1 MVLFVGAVLTISSSW
16 LGLVILPSIKL
27 EPEQPYAESAT
38 ESYPK
43 PLEGKA
49 LAGQVV
55 YQREGCLYCHSQQV
69 RSDRFGNWWENGQML
84 TGADIKRGWGV
95 RRTVA
100 RDYLADKPVLLGT
113 MRTGPDLSTI
123 GRRNK
128 SYQWQ
133 HTHLLNPRSQNAWSI
148 MPSFPWLY
156 SREKIDGSRSETALD
171 LGREWTVRPGYRWR
185 PTDAEWQTLLASK
198 KDAILAAYA
207 AASPGKSVDAIKSA
221 FEAQTA
227 DASGR
232 AQMLNYWL
240 TTREEEY
247 QVVPTSPGE
256 DLFEYL
262 ISLDKNAVDLPEAKE

>member
-1 MVLFVGAVLTISSSW
+1 MDRGMVIFVGALLTFTSSW
-16 LGLVILPSIKL
+16 LGLVLLPFVKL
-27 EPEQPYAESAT
+27 EPEQPYADSANPNDT
-38 ESYPK
+38 YPR
-43 PLEGKA
+43 PLEGRA
-49 LAGQVV
+49 FAGQVV

-69 RSDRFGNWWENGQML
+69 RSERFGNWWEHGVMF

-100 RDYLADKPVLLGT
+100 RDYLFDKPVLLGT
-113 MRTGPDLSTI
+113 MRTGPDLATI
-123 GRRNK
+123 GKRNK

-156 SREKIDGSRSETALD
+156 SREKIVGERSEHALD
-171 LGREWTVRPGYRWR
+171 LGREWTVKPGYRWR
-185 PTDAEWQTLLASK
+185 PSDAEWQQILASRK
-198 KDAILAAYA
+198 EAILATFAT
-207 AASPGKSVDAIKSA
+207 KDEKDQ
-221 FEAQTA
+221 FEAKIA
-227 DASGR
+227 DTDGR
-232 AQMLNYWL
+232 ARLLDYWL

-247 QVVPTSPGE
+247 QVVPNGAGD